1 MKQTNARKLILSMDM
16 SFDGIVAA
24 DNDEA
29 AQKTNATDTDTN
41 TDQSVDNSD
50 ELWNQMFND
59 LQSVDTILAGGGMNP
74 LYFDHWRAQLT
85 NPTADPNEVKYAK
98 WAWQVPHIVFSKTQQ
113 KVDWPNSCIATDPDT
128 EIAKLKQQPGKDI
141 LTWGGATFANYL
153 ITKGLIDE
161 YNIRVS
167 PKILGRG
174 KALFHNIQDKR
185 NLTLID
191 VRQLRSGTVMLR
203 YKV

>member
-1 MKQTNARKLILSMDM
+1 MNQANARKLILSMDM

-24 DNDEA
+24 ENNEA
-29 AQKTNATDTDTN
+29 AEETNAEDN
-41 TDQSVDNSD
+41 IVDNSD
-50 ELWNQMFND
+50 ELWNHMFND
-59 LQSVDTILAGGGMNP
+59 LQSVDTILAGAGMNP
-74 LYFDHWRAQLT
+74 LYFDHWRAQLN
-85 NPTADPNEVKYAK
+85 NPTADPNEVRYAG
-98 WAWQVPHIVFSKTQQ
+98 WAYQIPHIVFSKTQQ
-113 KVDWPNSCIATDPDT
+113 KVDWPNSRIATDPEA

-153 ITKGLIDE
+153 ISKGLIDE

-174 KALFHNIQDKR
+174 KALFKNIQNR
-185 NLTLID
+185 SNLSLIE

-203 YKV
+203 YKA

>member
-1 MKQTNARKLILSMDM
+1 MEM

-24 DNDEA
+24 ENNKAAEEA
-29 AQKTNATDTDTN
+29 E
-41 TDQSVDNSD
+41 VDNSD

-59 LQSVDTILAGGGMNP
+59 LQSVDTILTGAGMNP
-74 LYFDHWRAQLT
+74 LYYDYWRAQLN
-85 NPTADPNEVKYAK
+85 NPTADPNEVKYAR
-98 WAWQVPHIVFSKTQQ
+98 WAYQIPHIVFSKTQQ
-113 KVDWPNSCIATDPDT
+113 KVDWPNSRIATDADT

-141 LTWGGATFANYL
+141 LSWGGATFANYL
-153 ITKGLIDE
+153 ISKGLIDE

-174 KALFHNIQDKR
+174 KALFKNLENSS

-191 VRQLRSGTVMLR
+191 VRPLRSGTVMLR
-203 YKV
+203 YKA

>member
-16 SFDGIVAA
+16 SFDGIVVADTNEASEGADAA
-24 DNDEA
+24 DHN
-29 AQKTNATDTDTN
+29 
-41 TDQSVDNSD
+41 VDDSD

-74 LYFDHWRAQLT
+74 LYFDHWRAQLN
-85 NPTADPNEVKYAK
+85 NPTADPNEVKYAR
-98 WAWQVPHIVFSKTQQ
+98 WAYQIPHIVFSKTQQ
-113 KVDWPNSCIATDPDT
+113 KVDWPNSRIATDPEA
-128 EIAKLKQQPGKDI
+128 EIARLKQQPGKDI

-153 ITKGLIDE
+153 ISKRLIDE

-167 PKILGRG
+167 PKIFGRG
-174 KALFHNIQDKR
+174 KALFNNIQYR
-185 NLTLID
+185 SNLSLID

-203 YKV
+203 YKA

>member
-1 MKQTNARKLILSMDM
+1 MDM

-24 DNDEA
+24 ENNEA
-29 AQKTNATDTDTN
+29 AKETDAADHN
-41 TDQSVDNSD
+41 VDNSD
-50 ELWNQMFND
+50 ELWNHMFND
-59 LQSVDTILAGGGMNP
+59 LQSVDTILAGAGMNP
-74 LYFDHWRAQLT
+74 LYFDHWRAQLN
-85 NPTADPNEVKYAK
+85 NPAADPNEVKYAR
-98 WAWQVPHIVFSKTQQ
+98 WAYQIPHIVFSKTQQ
-113 KVDWPNSCIATDPDT
+113 KVDWPNSRIAIDADA

-153 ITKGLIDE
+153 ISKGLIDE

-174 KALFHNIQDKR
+174 KALFKNIQVKS

-191 VRQLRSGTVMLR
+191 VRQLKSGTVMLR

>member
-24 DNDEA
+24 ENDEA
-29 AQKTNATDTDTN
+29 AEKTEAADHN
-41 TDQSVDNSD
+41 VDNSD
-50 ELWNQMFND
+50 ELWNHMFND

-74 LYFDHWRAQLT
+74 LYFDHWRAQLN
-85 NPTADPNEVKYAK
+85 NPTADPNEAKYAR
-98 WAWQVPHIVFSKTQQ
+98 WAYQIPHIVFSKTQQ
-113 KVDWPNSCIATDPDT
+113 MVNWPHSRIATDPEA

-153 ITKGLIDE
+153 ISKGLIDE

-167 PKILGRG
+167 PKIQGRG
-174 KALFHNIQDKR
+174 KALFNNIQYR
-185 NLTLID
+185 SNLTLID

-203 YKV
+203 YKA

>member
-1 MKQTNARKLILSMDM
+1 MEM

-24 DNDEA
+24 ENNEA
-29 AQKTNATDTDTN
+29 AKETATA
-41 TDQSVDNSD
+41 DQDVDNSD
-50 ELWNQMFND
+50 ELWNHMFND
-59 LQSVDTILAGGGMNP
+59 LQSVDTILAGAGMNP
-74 LYFDHWRAQLT
+74 LYFDHWRAQLSNHT
-85 NPTADPNEVKYAK
+85 GDPNEVKYAR
-98 WAWQVPHIVFSKTQQ
+98 WAYQIPHIVFSKTQQ
-113 KVDWPNSCIATDPDT
+113 KVDWPNSRIATDPDG

-153 ITKGLIDE
+153 ISKGLIDE

-174 KALFHNIQDKR
+174 KALFKNIQHR
-185 NLTLID
+185 SNLSLID
-191 VRQLRSGTVMLR
+191 VRPLQSGTVILR